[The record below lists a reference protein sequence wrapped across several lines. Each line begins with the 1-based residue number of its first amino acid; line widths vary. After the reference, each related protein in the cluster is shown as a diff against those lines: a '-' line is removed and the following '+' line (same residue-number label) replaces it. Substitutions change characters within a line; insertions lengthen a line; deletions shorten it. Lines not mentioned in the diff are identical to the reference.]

1 MINET
6 RERLTL
12 EENVKLI
19 KDIFFGKQTSQ
30 LRLIDLKSIEV
41 SNRDGNEDEDKN
53 DELAEIFENL
63 LDYCKSGITI
73 YDLINLYNVDTRKH
87 SEEFAGHR
95 YSNVSAG
102 GKKLI
107 DIINSIRGVPT
118 RISSSS
124 YEKWVN
130 ALVKKENQNSLE
142 SDTCLGRIT
151 SLMMIAFYANK
162 AEKRRIDEYFGR
174 NKRSNVDKLGE
185 EDLQIIDSYK
195 KILYDIKQE
204 CVRQAIVTL
213 TTDKEAIYNGSWG
226 IDWDEERKAYLFTYL
241 DDEQVIPFSFHI
253 PAKCCRTFSKEIM
266 SKIARGEYS
275 IDRIKNEKTR
285 QALKKLCK
293 KQILEEPTLA
303 LKKSDR
309 RIVESTLEVNRNTK
323 TKEFS
328 EVELILHKV
337 LGNLAYEQ
345 DEEEINSEMQTQPQE
360 AEEVHKKI
368 INDIKRS
375 NGIVVTQYG
384 ENLDLHSIIATLQ
397 YYFDK
402 NESELGIK
410 IKREMIDT
418 GKESNK
424 HLTIDAGN
432 LTGNKNIN
440 SNKSAEINA
449 NQRKGQRSAVSI
461 LAENGFYVPRM
472 IVKYADAVISDER
485 VLDPFNGCAL
495 AREVPTD
502 KLFEYA
508 EEKDVKTKKYL
519 MESSLDEEQ
528 LKRYGLYDFA
538 MKRKNDIENAIK
550 LISQNSYCIGQN
562 GTKKKIAVVPQF
574 VYNGSNIAYALGYD
588 VYISITPYK
597 RDSSKSTFSITLN
610 PNAKNEKGQNLLIPE
625 NIISILNEKI
635 SVYNQ
640 DEITGNKQK
649 KEIFVLPNKKLASVG
664 GPKFP
669 GLYADKTASE
679 IREIF
684 TSKLL
689 RDEEQAQLVE
699 KKLMEI
705 RAKHKGITGREIFEA
720 SKSAI
725 KNPELLD
732 QAQKVI
738 CGDIEHQ
745 SEKSEE

>member
-1 MINET
+1 MN
-6 RERLTL
+6 
-12 EENVKLI
+12 
-19 KDIFFGKQTSQ
+19 
-30 LRLIDLKSIEV
+30 
-41 SNRDGNEDEDKN
+41 
-53 DELAEIFENL
+53 
-63 LDYCKSGITI
+63 
-73 YDLINLYNVDTRKH
+73 
-87 SEEFAGHR
+87 
-95 YSNVSAG
+95 
-102 GKKLI
+102 
-107 DIINSIRGVPT
+107 
-118 RISSSS
+118 
-124 YEKWVN
+124 
-130 ALVKKENQNSLE
+130 
-142 SDTCLGRIT
+142 
-151 SLMMIAFYANK
+151 
-162 AEKRRIDEYFGR
+162 
-174 NKRSNVDKLGE
+174 
-185 EDLQIIDSYK
+185 
-195 KILYDIKQE
+195 
-204 CVRQAIVTL
+204 
-213 TTDKEAIYNGSWG
+213 
-226 IDWDEERKAYLFTYL
+226 
-241 DDEQVIPFSFHI
+241 
-253 PAKCCRTFSKEIM
+253 
-266 SKIARGEYS
+266 
-275 IDRIKNEKTR
+275 
-285 QALKKLCK
+285 
-293 KQILEEPTLA
+293 ILEE
-303 LKKSDR
+303 
-309 RIVESTLEVNRNTK
+309 

-360 AEEVHKKI
+360 VEEVHKKI

-410 IKREMIDT
+410 IKREMIDN

-424 HLTIDAGN
+424 HLTI
-432 LTGNKNIN
+432 
-440 SNKSAEINA
+440 
-449 NQRKGQRSAVSI
+449 GQRSAVSI

-472 IVKYADAVISDER
+472 IVKYANAVISDER

-495 AREVPTD
+495 ARDVPTD

-610 PNAKNEKGQNLLIPE
+610 TNAKNEKGQNLLIPE

-649 KEIFVLPNKKLASVG
+649 KEIFVLPNKKACKCRRTKI
-664 GPKFP
+664 PR
-669 GLYADKTASE
+669 
-679 IREIF
+679 I
-684 TSKLL
+684 
-689 RDEEQAQLVE
+689 
-699 KKLMEI
+699 
-705 RAKHKGITGREIFEA
+705 
-720 SKSAI
+720 
-725 KNPELLD
+725 
-732 QAQKVI
+732 I
-738 CGDIEHQ
+738 C
-745 SEKSEE
+745 